1 MLRKT
6 EYEDERNCIMRENA
20 IWVAL
25 HKIWEDSSSSG
36 RSLRYLQQQT
46 TGQALWAMNTAEQLQ
61 RFPKVPAE
69 LWEKLSARK
78 QQFDL
83 SKVEAYLHQNQI
95 HILLYNNPKYP
106 ALLKEIHQ
114 PPAILYWKGNLHT
127 ADLSIAIV
135 GSRKADLYGMTT
147 AEELAAQL
155 SREQVCIISGLAR
168 GIDARAHK
176 GALEGQGG
184 TIAVQGC
191 GIDQIY
197 PRENRKLAEQIL
209 AHEKGCILTEFPLG
223 SLPLAWHFP
232 QRNRIISGLSQGVII
247 VQAAVKSGAFITVET
262 ALEQGRD
269 VFAVPG
275 QINNP
280 LSAGPHRFLQEGAR
294 LITSSADILEEYGQG
309 CLFTTTET
317 PKVTMTLTREEEQ
330 ILQYFSA
337 EPMTI
342 EEIAYLSRL
351 SMAEL
356 MPILSMLE
364 LYGLIQQMI
373 GRKYIR
379 VG

>member
-1 MLRKT
+1 
-6 EYEDERNCIMRENA
+6 MRENA

-46 TGQALWAMNTAEQLQ
+46 TGQALWVMNTAEQLQ

-309 CLFTTTET
+309 CLFTTAET

>member
-1 MLRKT
+1 MIKFT
-6 EYEDERNCIMRENA
+6 
-20 IWVAL
+20 
-25 HKIWEDSSSSG
+25 
-36 RSLRYLQQQT
+36 
-46 TGQALWAMNTAEQLQ
+46 
-61 RFPKVPAE
+61 P
-69 LWEKLSARK
+69 
-78 QQFDL
+78 
-83 SKVEAYLHQNQI
+83 
-95 HILLYNNPKYP
+95 
-106 ALLKEIHQ
+106 
-114 PPAILYWKGNLHT
+114 
-127 ADLSIAIV
+127 
-135 GSRKADLYGMTT
+135 
-147 AEELAAQL
+147 
-155 SREQVCIISGLAR
+155 
-168 GIDARAHK
+168 
-176 GALEGQGG
+176 
-184 TIAVQGC
+184 
-191 GIDQIY
+191 
-197 PRENRKLAEQIL
+197 ENRKLAEQIL

>member
-1 MLRKT
+1 
-6 EYEDERNCIMRENA
+6 MREEA

-25 HKIWEDSSSSG
+25 HKLWEESSKSG
-36 RSLRYLQQQT
+36 RLLRQLQSSISGLQLWEMD
-46 TGQALWAMNTAEQLQ
+46 QAELLQ
-61 RFPKVPAE
+61 RFPAVPAE
-69 LWEKLSARK
+69 LWDIFCTRK
-78 QQFDL
+78 KQINL

-95 HILLYNNPKYP
+95 HILLYNNPSYP
-106 ALLKEIHQ
+106 SLLKEIHQ
-114 PPAILYWKGNLHT
+114 PPALLYWKGNF
-127 ADLSIAIV
+127 APSDLNIAIV
-135 GSRKADLYGMTT
+135 GSRKADHYGLST
-147 AEELAAQL
+147 AEQLGSQL
-155 SREQVCIISGLAR
+155 SKAQVCVVSGLAR
-168 GIDARAHK
+168 GIDAQAHR
-176 GALEGQGG
+176 GALEGVGG

-209 AHEKGCILTEFPLG
+209 AHERGCILSEFPLG
-223 SLPLAWHFP
+223 SPPIGWHFP
-232 QRNRIISGLSQGVII
+232 QRNRIISGLSQGVVI

-280 LSAGPHRFLQEGAR
+280 LSAGPNRFLQEGAR
-294 LITSSADILEEYGQG
+294 LITSGADVLDEYGQNS
-309 CLFTTTET
+309 LFAAADT
-317 PKVTMTLTREEEQ
+317 PTATMTLTKEEEQ
-330 ILQYFSA
+330 VLQYVTA
-337 EPMTI
+337 EPITI
-342 EEIAYLSRL
+342 EELAYLSRL

>member
-1 MLRKT
+1 
-6 EYEDERNCIMRENA
+6 MREDA

-36 RSLRYLQQQT
+36 RILRALQQQT
-46 TGQALWAMNTAEQLQ
+46 TGEQLWAMTKAE
-61 RFPKVPAE
+61 RMHCFPKVPAE
-69 LWEKLSARK
+69 LWAQVSARQ

-83 SKVEAYLHQNQI
+83 SKVEAYLQQNQI
-95 HILLYNNPKYP
+95 HILRYSNPSYP

-114 PPAILYWKGNLHT
+114 PPAILYWKGNFAPAQLN
-127 ADLSIAIV
+127 IAIV
-135 GSRKADLYGMTT
+135 GSRKADAYGLST
-147 AEELAAQL
+147 AEQLGSQL
-155 SREQVCIISGLAR
+155 SQEDVCVISGLAR
-168 GIDARAHK
+168 GIDARAHR
-176 GALEGQGG
+176 GALQGSGG

-191 GIDQIY
+191 GIVQIY

-209 AHEKGCILTEFPLG
+209 AHERGCILTEFPLG
-223 SLPLAWHFP
+223 SLPLGWHFP
-232 QRNRIISGLSQGVII
+232 QRNRIISGLSQGVIV

-275 QINNP
+275 QIQNP

-294 LITSSADILEEYGQG
+294 LVTCGADVLAEYGQD
-309 CLFTTTET
+309 CLFE
-317 PKVTMTLTREEEQ
+317 PVEVPAATMALTKEEER

-342 EEIAYLSRL
+342 EEVAYLSRL

-356 MPILSMLE
+356 MPVLSMLE

>member
-1 MLRKT
+1 M
-6 EYEDERNCIMRENA
+6 I
-20 IWVAL
+20 
-25 HKIWEDSSSSG
+25 
-36 RSLRYLQQQT
+36 
-46 TGQALWAMNTAEQLQ
+46 
-61 RFPKVPAE
+61 F
-69 LWEKLSARK
+69 
-78 QQFDL
+78 

-95 HILLYNNPKYP
+95 HILLYNNPSYP
-106 ALLKEIHQ
+106 TLLKEIHQ
-114 PPAILYWKGNLHT
+114 PPALLYWKGNF
-127 ADLSIAIV
+127 APSDLNIAIV
-135 GSRKADLYGMTT
+135 GSRKADHYGLST
-147 AEELAAQL
+147 AEQLGSQL
-155 SREQVCIISGLAR
+155 SKAQVCVVSGLAR
-168 GIDARAHK
+168 GVDAQAHR
-176 GALEGQGG
+176 GALEGTGG

-209 AHEKGCILTEFPLG
+209 AHERGCILSEFPLG
-223 SLPLAWHFP
+223 SPPLGWHFP
-232 QRNRIISGLSQGVII
+232 LRNRIISGLSQGVVI

-280 LSAGPHRFLQEGAR
+280 LSAGPNRFLQEGAR
-294 LITSSADILEEYGQG
+294 LITSSADILDEYGQESS
-309 CLFTTTET
+309 FAAADT
-317 PKVTMTLTREEEQ
+317 PAAAMTLTKEEDQ
-330 ILQYFSA
+330 VLQYVTA
-337 EPMTI
+337 EPITI
-342 EEIAYLSRL
+342 EELAYLSRL

>member
-1 MLRKT
+1 
-6 EYEDERNCIMRENA
+6 MREDA

-36 RSLRYLQQQT
+36 RILRTLQQQI
-46 TGQALWAMNTAEQLQ
+46 TGEQLWAMTEAERIH

-69 LWEKLSARK
+69 LWAQLTARQ

-83 SKVEAYLHQNQI
+83 SKVEAYLQQNQI
-95 HILLYNNPKYP
+95 HILRYSNPSYP
-106 ALLKEIHQ
+106 TLLKEIHQ
-114 PPAILYWKGNLHT
+114 PPAILYWKGNFAPAQLN
-127 ADLSIAIV
+127 IAIV
-135 GSRKADLYGMTT
+135 GSRKADTYGLNT
-147 AEELAAQL
+147 AEQLGSQL
-155 SREQVCIISGLAR
+155 SQEDVCVISGLAR
-168 GIDARAHK
+168 GIDARAHR
-176 GALEGQGG
+176 GALQGPGG

-223 SLPLAWHFP
+223 SLPVGWHFP
-232 QRNRIISGLSQGVII
+232 QRNRIISGLSQGVVV

-275 QINNP
+275 QIQNP

-294 LITSSADILEEYGQG
+294 LVTCGADVLAEYGQD
-309 CLFTTTET
+309 CLFEAAEV
-317 PKVTMTLTREEEQ
+317 PAATMALTKEEER

-342 EEIAYLSRL
+342 EEVAYLSRL

-356 MPILSMLE
+356 MPVLSMLE